1 MNSNEPNS
9 AIYQVEEKLRYLT
22 GDYSLC
28 KIFAIYDCCRVP
40 IENMKGLHKI
50 YGAKGHEIETKTNA
64 ANYTHI
70 QACGPGGVAEA
81 DGGFAQKFYEFAE

>member
-1 MNSNEPNS
+1 MEALNDVYGKRNAE
-9 AIYQVEEKLRYLT
+9 
-22 GDYSLC
+22 
-28 KIFAIYDCCRVP
+28 
-40 IENMKGLHKI
+40 IEN
-50 YGAKGHEIETKTNA
+50 YKTNA